1 MNKKIVIAVVITIL
15 VVAVVGLVFVL
26 NNDKGSAVAMET
38 AQDLEGVINTINANV
53 NSELASLMT
62 NVVDVTDSESVS
74 FFTGLESNENVE
86 AVVVSEPMMT
96 SQAYSFVLVKVSENA
111 DVESMKQ
118 QMLDNIDT
126 RKWICVTA
134 EKVYVTNHENLICLV
149 MAREELAK
157 PVYNEFKSLV
167 DQKIGKELEKTE
179 QI

>member
-1 MNKKIVIAVVITIL
+1 MNKKIVIAIVVVVFI
-15 VVAVVGLVFVL
+15 VAVLSVVFVL
-26 NNDKGSAVAMET
+26 NKDNGAAVAMET
-38 AQDLEGVINTINANV
+38 SQDLVGIINTINTNV

-62 NVVDVTDSESVS
+62 NVVDVTDSESVT
-74 FFTGLESNENVE
+74 FFTGLASNENVE

-96 SQAYSFVLVKVSENA
+96 SQAYSFALVKVSENA
-111 DVESMKQ
+111 DIETMKQ

-149 MAREELAK
+149 MASEELAK
-157 PVYNEFKSLV
+157 PVYDEFKNLV
-167 DQKIGKELEKTE
+167 NNKVGKELEKTE

>member
-1 MNKKIVIAVVITIL
+1 MNKKIVIAVVVVVL
-15 VVAVVGLVFVL
+15 VAIVGLVFVM
-26 NNDKGSAVAMET
+26 NKNSATSIAMET